1 MRRLDGTEIPEEDA
15 KRFRDFVNSH
25 RWVFAKTYAAFCPH
39 EYTLRHEAIWEEFKS
54 FFEFIWKYG
63 FDAYYGKI
71 KQRYFIDDETGWYYF
86 VSENDVNE
94 AGEAQRTANLI
105 NRSHLNE
112 FEFVPEETIFGTEY
126 RVKRLRPEKRG
137 TVY

>member
-39 EYTLRHEAIWEEFKS
+39 EYTLRHEATWNDFTWFAK
-54 FFEFIWKYG
+54 FVWANG
-63 FDAYYGKI
+63 FDATFGKS
-71 KQRYFIDDETGWYYF
+71 KSRYFIDQGSGWYYF
-86 VSENDVNE
+86 VFPVDFDEDGNV
-94 AGEAQRTANLI
+94 QRTMTLI
-105 NRSHLNE
+105 NRGSLNE

-126 RVKRLRPEKRG
+126 RVKRLPPEKRG